1 MRERKRSASK
11 ESRRLLVE
19 ARRRDR
25 RLAQQ
30 ARQSEEEA
38 RETALRAALARGPE
52 TPAGVVDRL
61 LATTPRK
68 HAAKLRA
75 LLLPVAE
82 RAPRLVC
89 PDRIGPLKRMAALT
103 WVRPPADWRPSGKG
117 ECRLFRSLCEHLF
130 ARYRTPP
137 VLWGGFTAS
146 SGAEE
151 LARVAVHVA
160 GGGSLY
166 EAVKSGLMPVPL
178 TRAMCHD
185 FLSRG
190 GDGGFLDAVRM
201 AQVRAAGGDGR
212 LHRAW
217 IATPAGRS
225 LHDRAGEEFWH
236 TVLVWLAAN
245 PLLPSAEVGPLV
257 DYIDHRRGQD
267 PGFSMKGRSVLAVM
281 RSMQQWHRDL
291 AGANGASGRVF
302 APSGFAPLD
311 LDRSRRDENGAR
323 LVEIWHVREVL
334 DARTL
339 ADEGRAMGHCVF
351 SYAGSIERREC
362 AIWTLTLEDD
372 TGHWRRLTI
381 EVRPKL
387 RQIVQARGRFNRM
400 PEPRDRLALDAW
412 AAKNELQVCLGR

>member
-1 MRERKRSASK
+1 MREWKRSASK

-19 ARRRDR
+19 ARRDR
-25 RLAQQ
+25 RRAQR
-30 ARQSEEEA
+30 ARRSEVEA
-38 RETALRAALARGPE
+38 RERALRAALARQPE
-52 TPAGVVDRL
+52 TPASVVDRL
-61 LATTPRK
+61 LEAKSPK
-68 HAAKLRA
+68 QVAKLRE

-89 PDRIGPLKRMAALT
+89 ADWTSALKRMAAAS

-117 ECRLFRSLCEHLF
+117 EDRLFRSLCEHLF
-130 ARYRTPP
+130 ARYRMTP
-137 VLWGGFTAS
+137 VLWRGFTAS
-146 SGAEE
+146 TGAPV
-151 LARVAVHVA
+151 LSRVAVHVA

-166 EAVKSGLMPVPL
+166 DAVKSGLMPVPL

-185 FLSRG
+185 FLTRG
-190 GDGGFLDAVRM
+190 GAGGFLEAVRM

-217 IATPAGRS
+217 IATPAGRF

-236 TVLVWLAAN
+236 TVLVWFAAN
-245 PLLPSAEVGPLV
+245 PMLPSAEVGPLV
-257 DYIDHRRGQD
+257 DYIDHRLGED
-267 PGFSMKGRSVLAVM
+267 PGFSMKGRSVLALM
-281 RSMQQWHRDL
+281 RSTRQWHRDL
-291 AGANGASGRVF
+291 AGARAAAGRVF

-311 LDRSRRDENGAR
+311 IDWSRRDGSGAR
-323 LVEIWHVREVL
+323 IKEVWHVREVL

-400 PEPRDRLALDAW
+400 PEPRDRRALDAW
-412 AAKNELQVCLGR
+412 AARNKLLVCLGG